1 VSDNLPQ
8 VTAALK
14 AWQKRMDAAGMLAT
28 RQITIALWT
37 DARRN
42 ASEVKNPP
50 IQSNNTLRHNPHIGP
65 RDGEGPNYATGNLF
79 RNIIANPVRRV
90 GFESYTASVG
100 SGAEYARAVEEGSS
114 RWLSG
119 VKFPYM
125 IPARDKLVESGRA
138 SQYIRDAVR
147 NAMGG

>member
-1 VSDNLPQ
+1 MSDNLPQ
-8 VTAALK
+8 VTAAIK

-42 ASEVKNPP
+42 AREVINPP
-50 IQSNNTLRHNPHIGP
+50 IQTKYTLRHNPHIGP
-65 RDGEGPNYATGNLF
+65 REGEGPNYATGTLF
-79 RNIIANPVRRV
+79 DSIIANPVRRV

-125 IPARDKLVESGRA
+125 TPARDKLVESGRA